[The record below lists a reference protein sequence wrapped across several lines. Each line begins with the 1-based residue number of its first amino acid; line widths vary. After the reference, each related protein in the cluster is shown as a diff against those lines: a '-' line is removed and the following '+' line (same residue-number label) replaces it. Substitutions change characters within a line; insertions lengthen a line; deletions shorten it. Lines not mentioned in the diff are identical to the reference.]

1 MHTRCSSIFFPLYPL
16 VYSEKIVLLWVRKI
30 IFLRISHLQIKSLAI
45 SGLVKNKN
53 KPFLTVLNTILGR
66 NGEHICRVSFVGPG
80 CTFSTAITV
89 NFTGSRVHSFVFPS
103 SSKLKFFFLKRTMTK
118 AIWVSDIL
126 KEKPISDHLY
136 GWSLLPTAD
145 RCHGDL
151 LDISILRESDLTVFG
166 WHHKWNYNIE
176 IPSCRAKGTP
186 VEIQG
191 RQSHCWWEA

>member
-1 MHTRCSSIFFPLYPL
+1 MHTRCSSIFFSLYPL

-89 NFTGSRVHSFVFPS
+89 NFTGSRAHSFVFPS
-103 SSKLKFFFLKRTMTK
+103 SSKLKFFF
-118 AIWVSDIL
+118 
-126 KEKPISDHLY
+126 EK
-136 GWSLLPTAD
+136 
-145 RCHGDL
+145 
-151 LDISILRESDLTVFG
+151 
-166 WHHKWNYNIE
+166 NYDKSNL
-176 IPSCRAKGTP
+176 S
-186 VEIQG
+186 
-191 RQSHCWWEA
+191 